1 MTTTRKSAVQKYLHS
16 RHPAGGI
23 RAEYQTTLAKWKS
36 WVGGVPIERLGRKVF
51 LDWVYDR
58 AVAGEGTN
66 PGSTANKARER
77 LRPRLLVV
85 TLMDGGREPI
95 RQPENVSLLRPSRQ
109 TPSTP
114 LLLHPIEREG
124 IHLAVLKRVGRRP
137 T

>member
-1 MTTTRKSAVQKYLHS
+1 MPTTRKSAVQKYLHS

-36 WVGGVPIERLGRKVF
+36 WGGGVPIERLGRKVF

-66 PGSTANKARER
+66 PGSTANQARAPATE
-77 LRPRLLVV
+77 V
-85 TLMDGGREPI
+85 TGR
-95 RQPENVSLLRPSRQ
+95 
-109 TPSTP
+109 
-114 LLLHPIEREG
+114 HPHGWWTRTNS
-124 IHLAVLKRVGRRP
+124 P